1 MMLDRNKAM
10 ADAETQSQSSQGAK
24 SRFKKTDHGES
35 FGGGSDDE
43 GGGSGRRD
51 RHDSDIDDLDFDD
64 VFQDD
69 EEGGGEHEMEDE
81 DTRESKVGNTLSWY
95 AIGY

>member
-1 MMLDRNKAM
+1 MLNRNKAM
-10 ADAETQSQSSQGAK
+10 EDAESQSQGGQGVK
-24 SRFKKTDHGES
+24 SRFKKTDHGDT

-43 GGGSGRRD
+43 GGSGRRD

-81 DTRESKVGNTLSWY
+81 DTRESKVQYPLL
-95 AIGY
+95 